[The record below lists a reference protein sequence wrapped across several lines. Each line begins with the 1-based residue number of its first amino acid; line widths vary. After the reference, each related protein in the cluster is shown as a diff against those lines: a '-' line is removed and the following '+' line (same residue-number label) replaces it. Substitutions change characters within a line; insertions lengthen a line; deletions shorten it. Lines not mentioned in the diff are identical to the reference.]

1 MTEIRQA
8 RAADALRMAGQ
19 LAQLGYPA
27 GAAYG
32 ARLITIA
39 TTLRQPRRRQP

>member
-1 MTEIRQA
+1 MTEIRQS

-19 LAQLGYPA
+19 LVKLGHPA

-39 TTLRQPRRRQP
+39 TTLRQSRRRQP

>member
-1 MTEIRQA
+1 MTELRQS

-19 LAQLGYPA
+19 LVKLGHPA

-32 ARLITIA
+32 ARLITIG
-39 TTLRQPRRRQP
+39 TTLRQPGRRQP